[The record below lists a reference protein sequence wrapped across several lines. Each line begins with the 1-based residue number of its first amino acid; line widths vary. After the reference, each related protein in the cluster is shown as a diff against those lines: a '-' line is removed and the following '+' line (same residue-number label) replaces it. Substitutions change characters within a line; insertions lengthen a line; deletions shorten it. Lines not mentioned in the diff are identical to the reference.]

1 MKRKRGHKKGKS
13 KKSSVVAVSA
23 KEAVV
28 SSVDVVN
35 VENESALDEFDDNL
49 PSTSKYDSGMEIDT
63 PSSTGTDQL
72 NNLAS
77 VNPDGS
83 IGGKGVEIEKPLGRV
98 KVKLRTPKIME
109 SQLTSSDAPTQSDT
123 DKSSQQMGLERQA
136 VVAEKMED
144 SANSLPEAT
153 LSAPGNSSKKAGSIK
168 IKSSKSLGPSI
179 KQTND
184 DVPTIRD
191 ESPHPKELKTPV
203 RDHRY
208 DKEELETCL
217 VVIKKVMK
225 MDAAEPFN
233 SPVNPVALGIPDYF
247 DVIDTPMDFGTIC
260 SNLESGV
267 KYSNSVDVFKDVQ
280 FIWDNCYKYNNK
292 GDYIL
297 ELLKRVKK
305 NFTKYWTA
313 AGLYSGQPRGA
324 DDGDGS
330 QEKAAL
336 SSQGKLHAKG
346 GQSKKSRKGG
356 RRHKADCLCAICVL
370 KRRRRE
376 REENDRI
383 AKGQIGASDNNLSQ
397 ELKHEESSP
406 AESPSGENSS
416 SDMDESSADPNADP
430 NATAEGEE
438 RKEGKIEESNQ
449 HSHPSTEK
457 EEDEEEEDED
467 EEGDDDDDGENGVE
481 MTNEDNVETPEQFDK
496 LSEDGDKRSQ
506 QALGEESGDRI
517 QSDTQKGDTTMHHKE
532 RTTDVQ
538 RQKHK
543 GTEES
548 HKKIKANQ
556 IKLLENPM
564 LLDLCGV
571 LFPDNPKSIWRGPH
585 SLVHCQSTSRK
596 SSIHAAID
604 SLMKSVNQ

>member
-13 KKSSVVAVSA
+13 KKGSVT
-23 KEAVV
+23 V
-28 SSVDVVN
+28 SSVKEAEVST
-35 VENESALDEFDDNL
+35 VENESGLDEFDDN
-49 PSTSKYDSGMEIDT
+49 PNT
-63 PSSTGTDQL
+63 PSSTGNDQP
-72 NNLAS
+72 NNLVVS
-77 VNPDGS
+77 
-83 IGGKGVEIEKPLGRV
+83 GKGVGKPLGIV
-98 KVKLRTPKIME
+98 KVKLKKPKIME
-109 SQLTSSDAPTQSDT
+109 SQLASSDAPTQSDT

-144 SANSLPEAT
+144 SANSLLEAT
-153 LSAPGNSSKKAGSIK
+153 LSTLGNSSKKAGSIK

-179 KQTND
+179 KQANND
-184 DVPTIRD
+184 DVPTIRE
-191 ESPHPKELKTPV
+191 ESPLKELKTPV

-208 DKEELETCL
+208 DKEELDTCL
-217 VVIKKVMK
+217 MVIQKVMK

-233 SPVNPVALGIPDYF
+233 SPVNPIALGIPDYF

-267 KYSNSVDVFKDVQ
+267 KYSNSEDVFKDVQ
-280 FIWDNCYKYNNK
+280 FIWGNCYKYNNK

-313 AGLYSGQPRGA
+313 AGLYSGQSRGA
-324 DDGDGS
+324 EDGEGS

-336 SSQGKLHAKG
+336 SSQGKLHVKG
-346 GQSKKSRKGG
+346 GHSKKSKKGG

-383 AKGQIGASDNNLSQ
+383 AKGQIGGSDNNLSQ
-397 ELKHEESSP
+397 ELKQEESSP

-416 SDMDESSADPNADP
+416 SDMDESSADPNA
-430 NATAEGEE
+430 TAEGEE
-438 RKEGKIEESNQ
+438 RKEGTMEESKQ
-449 HSHPSTEK
+449 QSQPSAEKEK
-457 EEDEEEEDED
+457 EEENEDED
-467 EEGDDDDDGENGVE
+467 EEGDDDDDDDDADGENGVE
-481 MTNEDNVETPEQFDK
+481 VANEENVETPEQFDK
-496 LSEDGDKRSQ
+496 SNEDADKRSQ
-506 QALGEESGDRI
+506 QAIGEESGDRI
-517 QSDTQKGDTTMHHKE
+517 QSDTHRKEDTTMQHE
-532 RTTDVQ
+532 ELTTDVD
-538 RQKHK
+538 RHK
-543 GTEES
+543 NKEIEES
-548 HKKIKANQ
+548 HKKFKANQ

-585 SLVHCQSTSRK
+585 SLVHCKNTSRR
-596 SSIHAAID
+596 SSIHTAID
-604 SLMKSVNQ
+604 SLMKSANQ